1 MIPEQEFLLTS
12 RKEPLQIPS
21 RKDFSECDED
31 DEEEVSV
38 QSDIDFF
45 QGFSFATTK
54 SSDRTLP
61 QSKILQN
68 FVYTDDKKRPQRKKK
83 TKKRMLASSI
93 PSLDIPGVNESAD
106 IKLQLLK
113 EQASR
118 DNRNRKFIT
127 VGDVAGNSDSVS
139 ILLFKIIIVLIL
151 D

>member
-21 RKDFSECDED
+21 RKDLSECEEED

-54 SSDRTLP
+54 STDRNIP

-83 TKKRMLASSI
+83 TKKRMLATSI
-93 PSLDIPGVNESAD
+93 PSLELPGTNESAD

-127 VGDVAGNSDSVS
+127 VGDVAGNSDTVS
-139 ILLFKIIIVLIL
+139 ISLII
-151 D
+151 